1 MDKKQQERMTNR
13 VMLNMAIGFVA
24 CVAMYY
30 IYGAIGNNI
39 FNPTAT
45 FITIAAIFVILAGL
59 MMFKG
64 VKESKKLN
72 LGIVDGYKE
81 NLKARLY
88 FNFEIF
94 FIAAA
99 IISLVIN
106 FVGAAWKKAGIHPMT
121 ESATVASGYADIMA
135 IIAIA
140 IAVYIVALIAWTFIY
155 QAMQKN
161 KAKQARISKKATAKA
176 ALKAKRSKLQ

>member
-1 MDKKQQERMTNR
+1 MNKKQQERMTNR
-13 VMLNMAIGFVA
+13 VMLSMAIGFVA

-45 FITIAAIFVILAGL
+45 FLTIAALFVVIAAL

-64 VKESKKLN
+64 IKESKKLN
-72 LGIVDGYKE
+72 QGIVEGYKE

-94 FIAAA
+94 FIAA
-99 IISLVIN
+99 
-106 FVGAAWKKAGIHPMT
+106 M
-121 ESATVASGYADIMA
+121 
-135 IIAIA
+135 
-140 IAVYIVALIAWTFIY
+140 
-155 QAMQKN
+155 
-161 KAKQARISKKATAKA
+161 
-176 ALKAKRSKLQ
+176 